1 CRQHLPLDLVR
12 RAGRLDHQQRERC
25 RHRGEQDVLHGRHPE
40 DQRRRPLVDAPGH
53 TGGLHC
59 RALPPP
65 GVAPGSAAQI
75 VDDAGY
81 NRHVRPHRLRN
92 HSTLLWHFAEPGGI
106 ILPQAPDG
114 QTMEATESR
123 AGGTT
128 TLRISGRVDGSVSK
142 QLEQRV
148 QDIISRDEHVIV
160 DLGAMSYVS
169 SAGLRCFI
177 ILAKY
182 AKAKQKSLALVALQ
196 DEVSEIFE
204 ISGLLNLFKVYGTVD
219 DAVAALPR

>member
-1 CRQHLPLDLVR
+1 
-12 RAGRLDHQQRERC
+12 
-25 RHRGEQDVLHGRHPE
+25 
-40 DQRRRPLVDAPGH
+40 
-53 TGGLHC
+53 
-59 RALPPP
+59 
-65 GVAPGSAAQI
+65 
-75 VDDAGY
+75 
-81 NRHVRPHRLRN
+81 
-92 HSTLLWHFAEPGGI
+92 
-106 ILPQAPDG
+106 
-114 QTMEATESR
+114 MEATESR

-142 QLEQRV
+142 LLEQRV

-177 ILAKY
+177 LLAKH

-196 DEVSEIFE
+196 DEVAEIFE
-204 ISGLLNLFKVYGTVD
+204 ISGLLELFEVYGTVD

>member
-1 CRQHLPLDLVR
+1 
-12 RAGRLDHQQRERC
+12 
-25 RHRGEQDVLHGRHPE
+25 
-40 DQRRRPLVDAPGH
+40 
-53 TGGLHC
+53 
-59 RALPPP
+59 
-65 GVAPGSAAQI
+65 
-75 VDDAGY
+75 
-81 NRHVRPHRLRN
+81 
-92 HSTLLWHFAEPGGI
+92 
-106 ILPQAPDG
+106 
-114 QTMEATESR
+114 MEATESR

-148 QDIISRDEHVIV
+148 QDIVSRDEHVIV

-196 DEVSEIFE
+196 DEVSEIFD